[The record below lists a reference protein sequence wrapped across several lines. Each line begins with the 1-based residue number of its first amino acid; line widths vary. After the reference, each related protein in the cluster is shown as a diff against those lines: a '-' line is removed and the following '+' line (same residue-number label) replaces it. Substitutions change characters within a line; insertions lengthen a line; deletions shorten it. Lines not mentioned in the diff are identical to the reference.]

1 MTLSPKDAQI
11 LQIIVQYCEDI
22 DEAQERFGKTREDF
36 IKDRLFQHACSMALQ
51 TIGEASRSFS
61 DAFITAHQEVAWKLI
76 KGMRN
81 FFAHSYHISIDM
93 DKVWMM
99 VHRDIP
105 LLKAY
110 CVNIL
115 KENHCDVFR
124 IAPMIDPQG
133 GHNGKEKEPN

>member
-1 MTLSPKDAQI
+1 MSKIAELEKLVKTFSDNFSYYKQPKNNYNEQT
-11 LQIIVQYCEDI
+11 
-22 DEAQERFGKTREDF
+22 TRDDF

-61 DAFITAHQEVAWKLI
+61 DAFITEHQEVAWKLI

-115 KENHCDVFR
+115 KENHCDVFLHKHTSY
-124 IAPMIDPQG
+124 PMCSWLIW
-133 GHNGKEKEPN
+133 